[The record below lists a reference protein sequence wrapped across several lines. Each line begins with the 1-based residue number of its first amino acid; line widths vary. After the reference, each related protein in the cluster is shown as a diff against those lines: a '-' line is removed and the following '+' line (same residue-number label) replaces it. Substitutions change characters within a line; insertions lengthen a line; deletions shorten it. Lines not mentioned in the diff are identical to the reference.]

1 MQQNFSLF
9 NNGATGNYIQNK
21 RNMKILLLAVGK
33 TSTDYIAKAVEQY
46 SSRIVHYV
54 PFSFKAHA
62 DAKIGKNTE
71 QSKQKELE
79 GEMIL
84 KELSPSDLVMLLD
97 ERGKQYTS
105 REFATFLS
113 DKMVTL
119 PSRLVF
125 IIGGPFG
132 FSQQV
137 YARANAMLSVSKMT
151 FTHEM
156 IRLVFTEQIYRAM
169 TIIRGEQYHH
179 D

>member
-1 MQQNFSLF
+1 
-9 NNGATGNYIQNK
+9 
-21 RNMKILLLAVGK
+21 
-33 TSTDYIAKAVEQY
+33 
-46 SSRIVHYV
+46 
-54 PFSFKAHA
+54 
-62 DAKIGKNTE
+62 
-71 QSKQKELE
+71 
-79 GEMIL
+79 MIL
-84 KELSPSDLVMLLD
+84 KELSPSDFVMLLD

-105 REFATFLS
+105 REFANFLS

-137 YARANAMLSVSKMT
+137 YSRANAMISVSKMT